1 MTKYR
6 KQDRDIPDDIFK
18 MYDIRGVV
26 GESLTVEL
34 MRDIGRAFGTDAL
47 EKSVHEVVVGCDG
60 RISSPK
66 LMTALIEG
74 VRSTGSNVVNIG
86 AVPTPV
92 VYFAT
97 HFLGTGTGL
106 MVTASHN
113 PPQYN
118 GVKMVLAG
126 QSIYGEKIQGLRDRI
141 IEQNFK
147 KGSGNLTEQ
156 SVVDNYAKK
165 VISGVRIGKR
175 SIKVVVDCANGIAG
189 GICPDILRRIGC
201 EVDELY
207 CEVDGTFPNH
217 ESDPT
222 RIDNL
227 QDLISRVRSTH
238 ADVGLAL
245 DGDGDRLVVVAQNG
259 EIIWPDR
266 LMILFARQ
274 VLENDPGSS
283 IVYDVKCT
291 RSLKREIE
299 KQGGTSIMW
308 KTGHSLLKTK
318 LEECGGRLGGEMS
331 GHFFFADRWYGFDD
345 GIYASVR
352 LCEILSNESLDVSEV
367 FQQLPELVGTPEI
380 RVSAEHPHDLV
391 ERFKKS
397 ADFTDSEM
405 NYLDG
410 VRADFADGFGLMRA
424 SNTAPEVVFRFEA
437 DTTAGLERIQDS
449 FREVLELIDK
459 QVAWPF

>member
-18 MYDIRGVV
+18 MYDIRGEV
-26 GESLTVEL
+26 GESLTVQL
-34 MRDIGRAFGTDAL
+34 MYDIGRAFGTAAH

-60 RISSPK
+60 RVSSPK
-66 LMTALIEG
+66 LKSNLIEG
-74 VRSTGSNVVNIG
+74 VRSTGCNVVDIG

-118 GVKMVLAG
+118 GVKMVLDG
-126 QSIYGEKIQGLRDRI
+126 QSMYGEKIQELRNRI
-141 IEQNFK
+141 SEQNFK
-147 KGSGNLTEQ
+147 KGSGELTER
-156 SVVDNYAKK
+156 SVVDRYAEKI
-165 VISGVRIGKR
+165 ISGVRIGKR
-175 SIKVVVDCANGIAG
+175 SLKVVVDCANGIAG

-201 EVDELY
+201 EVDELF

-217 ESDPT
+217 EADPT

-227 QDLISRVRSTH
+227 QDLVSRVRSTR

-245 DGDGDRLVVVAQNG
+245 DGDGDRLVVIAPNG

-274 VLENDPGSS
+274 VLENFPGSS

-291 RSLKREIE
+291 RSLRREIE
-299 KQGGTSIMW
+299 EHGGTSIMW
-308 KTGHSLLKTK
+308 KTGHSLIKSK
-318 LEECGGRLGGEMS
+318 LQECGGRLAGEMS

-380 RVSAEHPHDLV
+380 RVSVKRPHDLV
-391 ERFKKS
+391 KRFKES
-397 ADFTDSEM
+397 ANFSDSEM

-410 VRADFADGFGLMRA
+410 VRADFADGFGLIRA
-424 SNTAPEVVFRFEA
+424 SNTAPEVVFRFES
-437 DTTAGLERIQDS
+437 DTTAGLERIQDN
-449 FREVLELIDK
+449 FREVLELIDN
-459 QVAWPF
+459 QVDWSF